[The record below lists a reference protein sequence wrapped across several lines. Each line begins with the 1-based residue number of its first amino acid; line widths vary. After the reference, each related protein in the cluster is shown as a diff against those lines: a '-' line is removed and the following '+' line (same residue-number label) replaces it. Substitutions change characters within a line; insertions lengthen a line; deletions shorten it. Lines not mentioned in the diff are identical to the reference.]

1 MLQFILSAC
10 TMKKFISLII
20 AMLAL
25 CTMLVGCGDKG
36 LEQASTVYSGNAV
49 FELTDDN
56 KENFS
61 VEIASK
67 GTGKVERLIIG
78 SKNYTDNYSY
88 A

>member
-1 MLQFILSAC
+1 
-10 TMKKFISLII
+10 
-20 AMLAL
+20 MLAL

-78 SKNYTDNYSY
+78 
-88 A
+88 